1 MNRISKTD
9 QIIDRV
15 LRAQEDVEPS
25 SEFVASVM
33 ARVHREA
40 AAPAPPPMAFP
51 WRRVVAA
58 GLAGLVTTIVL
69 VLVLRGFLPD
79 PVGALEGLSP
89 SGDLPG
95 LLARVSGVLLV
106 TWLATTIP
114 RWLVS

>member
-1 MNRISKTD
+1 MNRTSTTE

-25 SEFVASVM
+25 PEFVASVM

-40 AAPAPPPMAFP
+40 AAPAPAPMAFP
-51 WRRVVAA
+51 WRRVVIA
-58 GLAGLVTTIVL
+58 GFAGLVTAIVL

-79 PVGALEGLSP
+79 PVGALEGLTR
-89 SGDLPG
+89 SGNLPG
-95 LLARVSGVLLV
+95 LLAQLSEVLLV
-106 TWLATTIP
+106 TWLATAIP